1 MHVCLLLVHIVLP
14 IAATHSLHVVFGPDD
29 VHNLVPDNS
38 RLAVLVQVFPLK
50 PTHHWRKMPGC
61 MEAVL
66 PFTVLLTSC
75 SR

>member
-14 IAATHSLHVVFGPDD
+14 IAATHGLH

-61 MEAVL
+61 MEAV
-66 PFTVLLTSC
+66 
-75 SR
+75 